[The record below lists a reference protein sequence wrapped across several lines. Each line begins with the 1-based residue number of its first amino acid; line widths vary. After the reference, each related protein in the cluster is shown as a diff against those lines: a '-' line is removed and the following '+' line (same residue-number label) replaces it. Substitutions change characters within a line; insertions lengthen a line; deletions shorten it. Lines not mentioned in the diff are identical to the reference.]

1 MPHIV
6 KSTILDAPTG
16 AVWNVLRDFNG
27 HDRWHPA
34 VATSTIERAQSSDR
48 IGCVRRFK
56 LKDGSELREQLLA
69 LSDLEQTFSYC
80 LLDTPIS
87 MFNYVAHVRLLPVTD
102 GDRTFWHWE
111 FVSRRGRPTRP
122 RSPKWWA
129 SRSIR
134 PASRRSAGISRE
146 PHEHGDKIM
155 PVTVKTFA
163 TSGDAAAALSSER
176 DARYLGGGTLVMR
189 ALNEGD
195 LSVST
200 VVRATDRALTQIEFA
215 SSRITIGAGVTFAR
229 VLAERELAF
238 LHPVAASIGGPAVRN
253 MGTVGGNLFAP
264 TPSAISRVALL
275 ALDATVAVQGGY
287 GARDVPIEEFLAGRD
302 RQQGALV
309 LSRLLPASS
318 RRGVSLSQD
327 LAHQAERRVAGDARS
342 PRSDQRRPHRRRAH
356 LIWCDG
362 GDAGSRQG
370 GRTRDRR
377 PRARCGKYRRRGRRR
392 DRRHFARQRFVRQ
405 RLVSARGYRRP
416 SAPPAHR
423 SRNKK
428 AIRKAH
434 GQDRPAISS

>member
-1 MPHIV
+1 
-6 KSTILDAPTG
+6 
-16 AVWNVLRDFNG
+16 
-27 HDRWHPA
+27 
-34 VATSTIERAQSSDR
+34 
-48 IGCVRRFK
+48 
-56 LKDGSELREQLLA
+56 
-69 LSDLEQTFSYC
+69 
-80 LLDTPIS
+80 
-87 MFNYVAHVRLLPVTD
+87 
-102 GDRTFWHWE
+102 
-111 FVSRRGRPTRP
+111 
-122 RSPKWWA
+122 
-129 SRSIR
+129 
-134 PASRRSAGISRE
+134 
-146 PHEHGDKIM
+146 M

-264 TPSAISRVALL
+264 TPFGDFAVALL

-309 LSRLLPASS
+309 LSVSCQRPHGEAFRYRKISRIKPKGGSLVTLAALLPS
-318 RRGVSLSQD
+318 
-327 LAHQAERRVAGDARS
+327 
-342 PRSDQRRPHRRRAH
+342 QRRPHRRRPH
-356 LIWCDG
+356 LIRCDG

-377 PRARCGKYRRRGRRR
+377 PRARCGERRRRGRRR
-392 DRRHFARQRFVRQ
+392 DRRHFARQ
-405 RLVSARGYRRP
+405 
-416 SAPPAHR
+416 
-423 SRNKK
+423 
-428 AIRKAH
+428 
-434 GQDRPAISS
+434 